1 MWLCFTFALVPPLI
15 VRNLTPFVSGFSGG
29 GAPRSITDAV
39 VARVVGPSSLGVQ
52 RRRLHESRVHR
63 RRRSATSMRLTRLQ
77 NYA

>member
-52 RRRLHESRVHR
+52 RRRLHESRVHVVISR
-63 RRRSATSMRLTRLQ
+63 GS
-77 NYA
+77 